1 MTVFYV
7 IYFNV
12 MCEHFL
18 KITPANQFGPA
29 DFSHIL
35 HFHVQQ
41 VWVPKVQNLWTLRY
55 NNKRLNGSGSVF
67 YTLVFYVIQ
76 FYYLICNWSDLL
88 YFLRYYW
95 HTLKCCFSI
104 YIRFTFSVLLLLVS
118 IKKNKILDSSQ
129 DSRALYNSNAL
140 YDYRR
145 LYGIWQQKM
154 YDSDMSLAME
164 AYNWMLE

>member
-1 MTVFYV
+1 MWCVNTSWKLLQPISLDLLISVTYCTF
-7 IYFNV
+7 
-12 MCEHFL
+12 MCNKSECQ
-18 KITPANQFGPA
+18 KC
-29 DFSHIL
+29 
-35 HFHVQQ
+35 
-41 VWVPKVQNLWTLRY
+41 LWTLRY

-104 YIRFTFSVLLLLVS
+104 YISFTFSVLLLLVS
-118 IKKNKILDSSQ
+118 IKKTKILDSSQ